1 MSELEHLDAA
11 IIGGG
16 PAGLMAAEVLA
27 RAGRRVTVFEAKPS
41 LGRKFLRA
49 GIGGLNLTH
58 GETYAQFVTR
68 FGERADQLKPMLDA
82 FPPEAICEW
91 ATSLGIETFTGSSGR
106 VFPVDMKAAPLLR
119 AWVHRLR
126 ELGVRFRLRHRWQG
140 WDEAGAMRFSS
151 PEGTVA
157 VGACATVLALGGGS
171 WPQLGSDA
179 AWVPWLEAKGVD
191 VAPLQSANCGFNVQW
206 SPHLQTRFAGAQVK
220 PVVIAFT
227 DAEGVTH
234 SRQGELVVTEYGIE
248 GSLVYALS
256 RPLRDSLTRTG
267 PLTVMLDLAPGRSVG
282 NVMGELARPR
292 GARSMSSHL
301 QSRLGIKGV
310 KTALLRELLGPQG
323 YADPA
328 TVARAVK
335 ALPLTLDSPRPLPEA
350 ISTAGGIKFESLDES
365 LMVSSMPGVFVAGE
379 MLDWEA
385 PTGGYLLSACMAQGR
400 WAAHGILRWLEA

>member
-91 ATSLGIETFTGSSGR
+91 ARNLGIETFTGSSGR

-126 ELGVRFRLRHRWQG
+126 GLGVRFHLRHRWAG
-140 WDEAGAMRFSS
+140 WSDEGGMRMET
-151 PEGTVA
+151 PTGMQLHCPRA
-157 VGACATVLALGGGS
+157 VVLALGGGS

-179 AWVPWLEAKGVD
+179 AWVRWVQHRGVA
-191 VAPLQSANCGFNVQW
+191 VTALHSANCGFDVAW
-206 SPHLQTRFAGAQVK
+206 SPLLRDKFAGRQIK
-220 PVVIAFT
+220 PAAIRFT
-227 DAEGVTH
+227 DIHGHTEV
-234 SRQGELVVTEYGIE
+234 RQGELVITQYG
-248 GSLVYALS
+248 
-256 RPLRDSLTRTG
+256 
-267 PLTVMLDLAPGRSVG
+267 
-282 NVMGELARPR
+282 
-292 GARSMSSHL
+292 
-301 QSRLGIKGV
+301 
-310 KTALLRELLGPQG
+310 
-323 YADPA
+323 
-328 TVARAVK
+328 
-335 ALPLTLDSPRPLPEA
+335 
-350 ISTAGGIKFESLDES
+350 
-365 LMVSSMPGVFVAGE
+365 
-379 MLDWEA
+379 
-385 PTGGYLLSACMAQGR
+385 
-400 WAAHGILRWLEA
+400 